1 MSARGG
7 REAPNNKSSSAGG
20 DVKADNN
27 RSSAAGGDRDAF
39 SNMINSAGGDSEV
52 VNNRRCSSVGW
63 AERLLQDLRFERG
76 REALS
81 TAVVVVLEGPGKLL
95 TMMQAA
101 VLGGGG
107 VREVVNWADAAVNNV
122 QEQQWLLRT
131 VASVLEI
138 PWKSHRGQGDY

>member
-7 REAPNNKSSSAGG
+7 REAPNNKSSIARG

-52 VNNRRCSSVGW
+52 VNKRRCSSVGW

-81 TAVVVVLEGPGKLL
+81 TAVVVVLEGPGRLL

-107 VREVVNWADAAVNNV
+107 GSERLLTGLMGPMQLSTTGTAVAFKNSSISAGDTMEV
-122 QEQQWLLRT
+122 
-131 VASVLEI
+131 S
-138 PWKSHRGQGDY
+138 